1 MLMNYLLN
9 ALIDKLEGEVKM
21 HKANIMVYMDNP
33 TGIGDHPGVIQAIE
47 MEVEKMAEAQDK
59 IDIIKKNF
67 CA

>member
-1 MLMNYLLN
+1 MNYLLN
-9 ALIDKLEGEVKM
+9 ALVDKLEGEVKV

-47 MEVEKMAEAQDK
+47 SEVQKMSEAQEK
-59 IDIIKKNF
+59 IQTIKKFF

>member
-1 MLMNYLLN
+1 MNYLIN

-47 MEVEKMAEAQDK
+47 MEAEKMAEAQEK
-59 IDIIKKNF
+59 IDIMKKNF